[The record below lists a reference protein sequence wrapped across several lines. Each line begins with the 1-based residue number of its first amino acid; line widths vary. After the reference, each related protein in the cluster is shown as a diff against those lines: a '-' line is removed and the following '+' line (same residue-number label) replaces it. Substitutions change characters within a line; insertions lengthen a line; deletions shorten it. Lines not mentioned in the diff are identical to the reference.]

1 MKPRKNGHRSA
12 KRRPADTPIRRHD
25 SVERQHADT
34 PIRRHVFPL
43 ARIIYI
49 TLFILL
55 FSCAGY
61 FRFRLP
67 QEPFIDPDVDGYLGP
82 GLLALTGNGFQHIEG
97 RSFVYPGFVYLI
109 LAVFRDFRAITIVQH
124 LSGLA
129 AGGVLLACWDRCFN
143 LIPRPITPKPVYRI
157 LGLLVAAL
165 FLFNTSVVRLEH
177 LIRPEAIFPLF
188 AALSAFFD
196 IQFIQYRFL
205 KKESRLALI
214 YGMVTIFNAC
224 LLFYL
229 KPSFY
234 LATAVA
240 TLPVWVS
247 FLDPREALRR
257 KLVLTGIAAVSVLAL
272 LSLPEYAVGRT
283 DPDSKTFL
291 PTTLF
296 VVHANI
302 IRDQLAKDIA
312 SGANTPYPPQLLE
325 NTYELLDQEIKRSKQ
340 TGHYTSLGFD
350 PDYLMYE
357 DSFDRKFSSNLKS
370 QYPDDSRGKFYYY
383 YFFRTW
389 IHQPGRMLKK
399 VARQFSILYN
409 NIGKASPYKLED
421 HKKLSAAYISNSDL
435 FQKRPSL
442 FLLQYQP
449 LQAFM
454 KSCNQLTGTRSQLDQ
469 PMIISW
475 INSFLART
483 LTVSLLLALLL
494 LFILAK
500 DPDLRTNYGWFLAAT
515 LLLFGYSFADTL
527 GIAIIHTL
535 EITRYLTNQLIH
547 CLLPQ
552 CLTFFLAVE
561 IWSVRRLRHRQ
572 IEGKVS
578 AVVSVRPEPSDRKTG
593 KFHKAALKTHPWL
606 DCCHCSGSAWFWGR
620 PRSPRTRVSTSF

>member
-1 MKPRKNGHRSA
+1 MKPRKRRHHSA
-12 KRRPADTPIRRHD
+12 RRRHADTPARRHD
-25 SVERQHADT
+25 SPA
-34 PIRRHVFPL
+34 RRHDSPL
-43 ARIIYI
+43 ERILYI
-49 TLFILL
+49 ALLVLL
-55 FSCAGY
+55 FCCAGY
-61 FRFRLP
+61 FRLRLP
-67 QEPFIDPDVDGYLGP
+67 REPLIDPDVDGYLGP
-82 GLLALTGNGFQHIEG
+82 GLLALTGHGFQHIEG

-109 LAVFRDFRAITIVQH
+109 LAVFRDFRAITVVQH

-129 AGGVLLACWDRCFN
+129 AGGVLLACWNRCLS
-143 LIPRPITPKPVYRI
+143 LIPRPITPKPVYR
-157 LGLLVAAL
+157 LFGLLVAGL

-188 AALSAFFD
+188 AALSAYFN

-205 KKESRLALI
+205 QREGRLALI
-214 YGMVTIFNAC
+214 YGTAIIFTAC

-229 KPSFY
+229 KPNFY
-234 LATAVA
+234 LATADA
-240 TLPVWVS
+240 TLPVWYS

-257 KLVLTGIAAVSVLAL
+257 KLVLTGLATFSVIVLLA
-272 LSLPEYAVGRT
+272 LPEYALGRT
-283 DPDSKTFL
+283 DPDSKSFL
-291 PTTLF
+291 STTLF

-312 SGANTPYPPQLLE
+312 SGADTPYPPQLLE
-325 NTYELLDQEIKRSKQ
+325 DTYELLNQEIKRSKQ

-370 QYPDDSRGKFYYY
+370 QYPDESRGKFYYY

-399 VARQFSILYN
+399 VGRELSILYN

-421 HKKLSAAYISNSDL
+421 HKNLSAAYTNNSDL
-435 FQKRPSL
+435 FQKRASL
-442 FLLQYQP
+442 FLLQYEP
-449 LQAFM
+449 LQAFI
-454 KSCNQLTGTRSQLDQ
+454 SNCNQLTGTRSQLDQ

-500 DPDLRTNYGWFLAAT
+500 NPALRTNYGWFLATT

-561 IWSVRRLRHRQ
+561 VWSARRLRHRQ
-572 IEGKVS
+572 IDGEVS
-578 AVVSVRPEPSDRKTG
+578 AVVFRRPEPSDRKTG
-593 KFHKAALKTHPWL
+593 KFHKAALKAQPWL

>member
-1 MKPRKNGHRSA
+1 MKPRKYRRNSA
-12 KRRPADTPIRRHD
+12 TRPNADTPTRPHD
-25 SVERQHADT
+25 SRLE
-34 PIRRHVFPL
+34 
-43 ARIIYI
+43 RIIYI
-49 TLFILL
+49 TLSILL

-61 FRFRLP
+61 FRLRLP
-67 QEPFIDPDVDGYLGP
+67 QEPLIDPDVDGYLGP
-82 GLLALTGNGFQHIEG
+82 GLLALTGHSFQHIEG

-129 AGGVLLACWDRCFN
+129 AGGVLLSSWNRCLS
-143 LIPRPITPKPVYRI
+143 LIPRPITPKSVYRT

-188 AALSAFFD
+188 AALSAYFN
-196 IQFIQYRFL
+196 IQFIRYRFL
-205 KKESRLALI
+205 KRDNRLALI
-214 YGMVTIFNAC
+214 YGTLTIFNAC

-234 LATAVA
+234 LATAAA

-257 KLVLTGIAAVSVLAL
+257 KLVLTGLAAFSVIVL
-272 LSLPEYAVGRT
+272 LSLPEYALGRI
-283 DPDSKTFL
+283 DLDSQTFL

-312 SGANTPYPPQLLE
+312 SGVNTPYPPQLLE
-325 NTYELLDQEIKRSKQ
+325 NTYELLDREIQRSRQ

-357 DSFDRKFSSNLKS
+357 DSFDRKFSADLKS

-389 IHQPGRMLKK
+389 IHQPGRMLRK
-399 VARQFSILYN
+399 VARQFSTLYN

-421 HKKLSAAYISNSDL
+421 HNKLSAAYAVNSDL
-435 FQKRPSL
+435 FQKRASL
-442 FLLQYQP
+442 FLLPYDP
-449 LQAFM
+449 LQAFI
-454 KSCNQLTGTRSQLDQ
+454 KTCNQLTGTSSQLAQ
-469 PMIISW
+469 PMIVSW
-475 INSFLART
+475 IDSFLART
-483 LTVSLLLALLL
+483 LTISLLLALLL
-494 LFILAK
+494 LSILAK
-500 DPDLRTNYGWFLAAT
+500 DPALRTNYGWFLSVT

-561 IWSVRRLRHRQ
+561 IWSARRRRHP
-572 IEGKVS
+572 V
-578 AVVSVRPEPSDRKTG
+578 
-593 KFHKAALKTHPWL
+593 
-606 DCCHCSGSAWFWGR
+606 
-620 PRSPRTRVSTSF
+620 PRVETP

>member
-1 MKPRKNGHRSA
+1 MKLRKDRQHPATRPNADTAPRPHGSLEHPHA
-12 KRRPADTPIRRHD
+12 PTPIRRHD
-25 SVERQHADT
+25 
-34 PIRRHVFPL
+34 FPL
-43 ARIIYI
+43 ER
-49 TLFILL
+49 TLYVTLLILL

-61 FRFRLP
+61 FRLRLP
-67 QEPFIDPDVDGYLGP
+67 QEPLIDPDVDGYLGP
-82 GLLALTGNGFQHIEG
+82 GLLALTGHGFQHIEG

-129 AGGVLLACWDRCFN
+129 AGGVLLSCWNRCLS
-143 LIPRPITPKPVYRI
+143 LIPRPITPKSVYRT

-165 FLFNTSVVRLEH
+165 FLFNTSVVRFEH

-188 AALSAFFD
+188 AALSAYFNV
-196 IQFIQYRFL
+196 QFIRYRFL
-205 KKESRLALI
+205 KRDNRLALI
-214 YGMVTIFNAC
+214 YGTLTIFDAC

-234 LATAVA
+234 LATAAA

-257 KLVLTGIAAVSVLAL
+257 KLVLTGLAASSVIVL
-272 LSLPEYAVGRT
+272 LSLPEYALGRI
-283 DPDSKTFL
+283 DLDGKMFL

-302 IRDQLAKDIA
+302 IRNQLAKDIA

-325 NTYELLDQEIKRSKQ
+325 NAYELLDQEIGRSKQ

-357 DSFDRKFSSNLKS
+357 DSFDRKFSVDLKS
-370 QYPDDSRGKFYYY
+370 QYPDQSRDKFYYY

-389 IHQPGRMLKK
+389 IHQPGRMLRK
-399 VARQFSILYN
+399 VARQFSVLYN

-421 HKKLSAAYISNSDL
+421 HKKLSAAYTVNSDL
-435 FQKRPSL
+435 FQKKASL
-442 FLLQYQP
+442 FLLPYAP
-449 LQAFM
+449 LQSFI
-454 KSCNQLTGTRSQLDQ
+454 KRCNQLTGTRSQLDQ
-469 PMIISW
+469 PTIVSW
-475 INSFLART
+475 INSFLSRT
-483 LTVSLLLALLL
+483 LTISLLLAFLL

-500 DPDLRTNYGWFLAAT
+500 DPALRTNYGWFLAIT

-552 CLTFFLAVE
+552 SLTFFLAVE
-561 IWSVRRLRHRQ
+561 VWSARRRRHP
-572 IEGKVS
+572 V
-578 AVVSVRPEPSDRKTG
+578 
-593 KFHKAALKTHPWL
+593 
-606 DCCHCSGSAWFWGR
+606 
-620 PRSPRTRVSTSF
+620 PRVETP

>member
-1 MKPRKNGHRSA
+1 MKPRKYRRNSA
-12 KRRPADTPIRRHD
+12 TRPNADTPTRPHD
-25 SVERQHADT
+25 SRLE
-34 PIRRHVFPL
+34 
-43 ARIIYI
+43 RIIYI
-49 TLFILL
+49 TLSILL

-61 FRFRLP
+61 FRLRLP
-67 QEPFIDPDVDGYLGP
+67 QEPLIDPDVDGYLGP
-82 GLLALTGNGFQHIEG
+82 GLLALTGHSFQHIEG

-129 AGGVLLACWDRCFN
+129 AGGVLLSSWNRCLS
-143 LIPRPITPKPVYRI
+143 LIPRPITPKSVYRT

-188 AALSAFFD
+188 AALSAYFN
-196 IQFIQYRFL
+196 IQFIRYRFL
-205 KKESRLALI
+205 KRDNRLALI
-214 YGMVTIFNAC
+214 YGTLTIFNAC

-234 LATAVA
+234 LATAAA

-257 KLVLTGIAAVSVLAL
+257 KLVLTGLAAFSVIVL
-272 LSLPEYAVGRT
+272 LSLPEYALGRI
-283 DPDSKTFL
+283 DLDSQTFL

-312 SGANTPYPPQLLE
+312 NGANTPYPPQLLE
-325 NTYELLDQEIKRSKQ
+325 STYELLDREIQRSRQ

-357 DSFDRKFSSNLKS
+357 DSFDRKFSADLKS

-389 IHQPGRMLKK
+389 IHQPGRMLRK
-399 VARQFSILYN
+399 VARQFSTLYN

-421 HKKLSAAYISNSDL
+421 HNKLSAAYAVNSDL
-435 FQKRPSL
+435 FQKRASL
-442 FLLQYQP
+442 FLLPYDP
-449 LQAFM
+449 LQAFI
-454 KSCNQLTGTRSQLDQ
+454 KTCNQLTGTSSQLAQ
-469 PMIISW
+469 PIIVSW
-475 INSFLART
+475 IDSFLART
-483 LTVSLLLALLL
+483 LTISLLLSLLL
-494 LFILAK
+494 LSILAK
-500 DPDLRTNYGWFLAAT
+500 DPALRTNYGWFLSVT

-561 IWSVRRLRHRQ
+561 VWSARRLRHR
-572 IEGKVS
+572 
-578 AVVSVRPEPSDRKTG
+578 
-593 KFHKAALKTHPWL
+593 
-606 DCCHCSGSAWFWGR
+606 
-620 PRSPRTRVSTSF
+620 

>member
-1 MKPRKNGHRSA
+1 MKPRKNRQHSA
-12 KRRPADTPIRRHD
+12 TRPNVPTSLRPHD
-25 SVERQHADT
+25 SPFE
-34 PIRRHVFPL
+34 
-43 ARIIYI
+43 RIIYV
-49 TLFILL
+49 TLIILL
-55 FSCAGY
+55 FSWACY
-61 FRFRLP
+61 FRSRLP
-67 QEPFIDPDVDGYLGP
+67 QEPLIDPDVDGYLGP
-82 GLLALTGNGFQHIEG
+82 GLLALTGHGFQHIEG

-129 AGGVLLACWDRCFN
+129 AGGVLLACWNRCLSF
-143 LIPRPITPKPVYRI
+143 IPRPVTPKSVYRI

-188 AALSAFFD
+188 ATLSAYFN

-205 KKESRLALI
+205 KSESGLALI
-214 YGMVTIFNAC
+214 YGTATIFNAC

-234 LATAVA
+234 LATAAV

-247 FLDPREALRR
+247 FLDPRETLRG
-257 KLVLTGIAAVSVLAL
+257 KLVLTGLSAFSVIVLLA
-272 LSLPEYAVGRT
+272 LPEYTLGKN

-312 SGANTPYPPQLLE
+312 SGADTPYPPQLLE
-325 NTYELLDQEIKRSKQ
+325 STYQLLDQEIKRSKQ

-357 DSFDRKFSSNLKS
+357 DSFDRKFSSHLKA
-370 QYPDDSRGKFYYY
+370 QYPNDSRGKFYYY

-389 IHQPGRMLKK
+389 IHQPERMLQK
-399 VARQFSILYN
+399 VGRQFSILYN

-421 HKKLSAAYISNSDL
+421 HKKLSVAYTINSDL
-435 FQKRPSL
+435 FQKKTPL
-442 FLLQYQP
+442 FLLQYNP
-449 LQAFM
+449 LQAFI

-469 PMIISW
+469 PTIISW

-483 LTVSLLLALLL
+483 LTVSLLLALILS
-494 LFILAK
+494 FIVAR
-500 DPDLRTNYGWFLAAT
+500 DPALRTNYGWILATT

-561 IWSVRRLRHRQ
+561 VWSARRLRNRRTDR
-572 IEGKVS
+572 EDC
-578 AVVSVRPEPSDRKTG
+578 AVVSGRPEPSDRKTG
-593 KFHKAALKTHPWL
+593 KFQKAALKTPPWL
-606 DCCHCSGSAWFWGR
+606 DCCHCSGSAWFWDR
-620 PRSPRTRVSTSF
+620 RRSPRIRVSTSF

>member
-1 MKPRKNGHRSA
+1 MKLRKDRQHPATRPNADTAPRPHGSLEHPHA
-12 KRRPADTPIRRHD
+12 PTPIRRHD
-25 SVERQHADT
+25 
-34 PIRRHVFPL
+34 FPL
-43 ARIIYI
+43 ER
-49 TLFILL
+49 TLYVTLLILL

-61 FRFRLP
+61 FRLRLP
-67 QEPFIDPDVDGYLGP
+67 QEPLIDPDVDGYLGP
-82 GLLALTGNGFQHIEG
+82 GLLALTGHGFQHIEG

-129 AGGVLLACWDRCFN
+129 AGGVLLSCWNRCLS
-143 LIPRPITPKPVYRI
+143 LIPRPITPKSVYRT

-165 FLFNTSVVRLEH
+165 FLFNTSVVRFEH

-188 AALSAFFD
+188 AALSAYFNV
-196 IQFIQYRFL
+196 QFIRYRFL
-205 KKESRLALI
+205 KRDNRLALI
-214 YGMVTIFNAC
+214 YGTLTIFDAC

-234 LATAVA
+234 LATAAA

-257 KLVLTGIAAVSVLAL
+257 KLVLTGLAASSVIVL
-272 LSLPEYAVGRT
+272 LSLPEYALGRI
-283 DPDSKTFL
+283 DLDGKMFL

-302 IRDQLAKDIA
+302 IRNQLAKDIA

-325 NTYELLDQEIKRSKQ
+325 NAYELLDQEIGRSKQ

-357 DSFDRKFSSNLKS
+357 DSFDRKFSVDLKS
-370 QYPDDSRGKFYYY
+370 QYPDQSRDKFYYY

-389 IHQPGRMLKK
+389 IHQPGRMLRK
-399 VARQFSILYN
+399 VARQFSVLYN

-421 HKKLSAAYISNSDL
+421 HKKLSAAYTVNSDL
-435 FQKRPSL
+435 FQKKASL
-442 FLLQYQP
+442 FLLPYAP
-449 LQAFM
+449 LQSFI
-454 KSCNQLTGTRSQLDQ
+454 KRCNQMTGTRSQLDQ
-469 PMIISW
+469 PTIVSW
-475 INSFLART
+475 INSFLSRT
-483 LTVSLLLALLL
+483 LTISLLLAFLL

-500 DPDLRTNYGWFLAAT
+500 DPALRTNYGWFLAIT

-552 CLTFFLAVE
+552 SLTFFLAVE
-561 IWSVRRLRHRQ
+561 VWSARRRRHP
-572 IEGKVS
+572 V
-578 AVVSVRPEPSDRKTG
+578 
-593 KFHKAALKTHPWL
+593 
-606 DCCHCSGSAWFWGR
+606 
-620 PRSPRTRVSTSF
+620 PRVETP